1 MHTFQAIM
9 KESDAARIAL
19 EKRASEALQLLEAAE
34 ANAQALR
41 QQNARYVLL
50 MR

>member
-1 MHTFQAIM
+1 M
-9 KESDAARIAL
+9 KESEAVRIAL
-19 EKRASEALQLLEAAE
+19 EKRANEALQLLETAE

-41 QQNARYVLL
+41 QQNTRYVLL